1 MNQPETPFESVSL
14 ALNQFRER
22 RLADRRF
29 SARDSGDRRMLPGE
43 APLGDDHLQDMQRK
57 RADIKSHRVANEA
70 AVDQGKLLNVQAP
83 EAN

>member
-1 MNQPETPFESVSL
+1 MNQPETTSFESVSL

-29 SARDSGDRRMLPGE
+29 SARDSNDRRMLPGE
-43 APLGDDHLQDMQRK
+43 SPLG
-57 RADIKSHRVANEA
+57 ADGEA
-70 AVDQGKLLNVQAP
+70 AMHAKHDGEAAREQNKPASVVFP